1 MSRLA
6 PISARELQAV
16 LSRLGFTLI
25 RQKGSHAFWQ
35 HSDGRATIVPVHK
48 GEDIGRGLLRQIL
61 RDLLDLLLSREEV
74 KCFGGSWRKGGP
86 RRLNAGL

>member
-6 PISARELQAV
+6 PISARELQTI

-35 HSDGRATIVPVHK
+35 HPDGRATIVPVHK

-61 RDLLDLLLSREEV
+61 RDLDLTPAELGKLR
-74 KCFGGSWRKGGP
+74 RKK
-86 RRLNAGL
+86 